1 MALEG
6 VSALPREGGLE
17 ALEGGRGLCSAQTR
31 RAERGDIHPLTAS
44 MECAN
49 WQPAESA
56 CGGSTVTGSNGSV
69 VTVDRRRLTETRG
82 VNGNREVTVD
92 RRRST
97 ADNDRRGL
105 SKRLSHTGSSPE
117 ATPETTKS
125 EMNCNCRRVGRVGRR
140 EAVSACDRETADL
153 RAKGK
158 ALYLAV
164 GP

>member
-1 MALEG
+1 MRG
-6 VSALPREGGLE
+6 GGLSPPISQYGMCE
-17 ALEGGRGLCSAQTR
+17 
-31 RAERGDIHPLTAS
+31 
-44 MECAN
+44 

-56 CGGSTVTGSNGSV
+56 W
-69 VTVDRRRLTETRG
+69 G
-82 VNGNREVTVD
+82 VNGNRIQRIFGYRWPPPVGGNPGEVNGNLKAAVD

-97 ADNDRRGL
+97 AGNDRRGL
-105 SKRLSHTGSSPE
+105 SKRLSQTGSSPE

-125 EMNCNCRRVGRVGRR
+125 EMNCNRRRVGRVGRR
-140 EAVSACDRETADL
+140 EAVSACDSETADL

>member
-31 RAERGDIHPLTAS
+31 RAERGGYPPPDS
-44 MECAN
+44 QYGMCE

-69 VTVDRRRLTETRG
+69 VTVGRRRLTETRG
-82 VNGNREVTVD
+82 VNGNQEVTAD

-97 ADNDRRGL
+97 AGNDRRGL
-105 SKRLSHTGSSPE
+105 SKRLSQTGSSPE

-125 EMNCNCRRVGRVGRR
+125 EMNCNRRRVGRVGRR
-140 EAVSACDRETADL
+140 EAVSACDSETADL